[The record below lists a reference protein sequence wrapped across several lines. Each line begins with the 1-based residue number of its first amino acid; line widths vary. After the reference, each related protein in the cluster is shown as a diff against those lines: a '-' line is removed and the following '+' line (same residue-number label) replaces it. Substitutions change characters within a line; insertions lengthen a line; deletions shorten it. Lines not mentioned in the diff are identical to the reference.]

1 MAVGDTYI
9 NAQVLSFAFPLG
21 IFCVAL
27 LVGFFVR
34 YRQR

>member
-1 MAVGDTYI
+1 VVLGDIYI
-9 NAQVLSFAFPLG
+9 GAQVLSFAFPLG
-21 IFCVAL
+21 VFCVAL

>member
-1 MAVGDTYI
+1 MVLGDTYVG
-9 NAQVLSFAFPLG
+9 AQVLTFAFPLG